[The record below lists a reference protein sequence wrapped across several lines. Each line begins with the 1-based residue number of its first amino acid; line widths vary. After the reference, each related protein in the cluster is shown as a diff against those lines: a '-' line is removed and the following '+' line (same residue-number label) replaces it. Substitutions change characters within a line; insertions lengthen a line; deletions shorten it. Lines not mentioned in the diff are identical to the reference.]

1 MQILRYVAAVA
12 AALMLAPS
20 QLWAQ
25 TVGIG
30 TNPQGTIFYNAA
42 AAIGKLMNDDM
53 KIKARIQAYSGSTTF
68 SPLIDKNEVQFGLIN
83 AGDAD
88 NAWRG
93 VGDYGGH
100 PLKHLRLLAVL
111 FPLRQSCAVPADSKA
126 KTLADIKGLRMPS
139 NFIAMKNYPRVVNAI
154 LASVGLSDKD
164 MKSYPVANAFQGFDA
179 LGTGKV
185 EVACIGI
192 GLPAIRKVNLQLKD
206 HGGVRFLPIGTSP
219 EGVAAMKKVLPSRPI
234 LVKPRPG
241 LVGIKEPT
249 WFMAN
254 NIFIATNDKVSD
266 DLAYRLVKTI
276 HQNKEKLVK
285 IMPQFKLLN
294 PDEMYQAHTM
304 PYQAGALRY
313 YKEIGEKELK

>member
-1 MQILRYVAAVA
+1 MRILRYGAAVA

-20 QLWAQ
+20 PSSAQ

-42 AAIGKLMNDDM
+42 AAIGKLMNDKM
-53 KIKARIQAYSGSTTF
+53 KVKARIQAYSGSTTF

-93 VGDYGGH
+93 VSDYKGH

-126 KTLADIKGLRMPS
+126 KTLADVKGMRTPS
-139 NFIAMKNYPRVVNAI
+139 TFIAMKNYPRVVNAI
-154 LASVGLSDKD
+154 LASVGLSLKD
-164 MKSYPVANAFQGFDA
+164 LKPYPVANAFLGFDA

-185 EVACIGI
+185 DVACIGI
-192 GLPAIRKVNLQLKD
+192 GLPAVRKVNLQLKD
-206 HGGVRFLPIGTSP
+206 RGGVRFLSIGTTP

-234 LVKPRPG
+234 LVKPAPN
-241 LVGIKEPT
+241 LVGVVGPT

-266 DLAYRLVKTI
+266 DLAYRLVKAI
-276 HQNKEKLVK
+276 HQNKDMLVK
-285 IMPQFKLLN
+285 IMPQFRLLN
-294 PDEMYQAHTM
+294 LSEMYQTHTM

-313 YKEIGEKELK
+313 YKEIGQTAK

>member
-1 MQILRYVAAVA
+1 MQILRYVAAVGA
-12 AALMLAPS
+12 VLMFAPS
-20 QLWAQ
+20 QSQAQ

-42 AAIGKLMNDDM
+42 AAVGKLMNDEM
-53 KIKARIQAYSGSTTF
+53 KIKARVQAYSGSTTF

-83 AGDAD
+83 TGDAD

-93 VGDYGGH
+93 VSDYEGH

-111 FPLRQSCAVPADSKA
+111 FPLRQSCAVAADSKV
-126 KTLADIKGLRMPS
+126 KTLADVKGLRMPS

-154 LASVGLSDKD
+154 LASVGLSAKD
-164 MKSYPVANAFQGFDA
+164 MKPYPVANAFQGFAA

-185 EVACIGI
+185 DVACIGI
-192 GLPAIRKVNLQLKD
+192 GLPAIRKVNLELKD
-206 HGGVRFLPIGTSP
+206 HGGLRFLSIGTSP
-219 EGVAAMKKVLPSRPI
+219 EGIAAMKKVLPSRPI
-234 LVKPRPG
+234 LVKPSPSS
-241 LVGIKEPT
+241 VGVAGPT

-254 NIFIATNDKVSD
+254 NIFLATNDKVSD
-266 DLAYRLVKTI
+266 DLAYRLVKAI
-276 HQNKEKLVK
+276 RQNKEMLVK

-294 PDEMYQAHTM
+294 LNEMYQTHTM

-313 YKEIGEKELK
+313 YKEIGQKAK

>member
-1 MQILRYVAAVA
+1 MKILRYVAAVA
-12 AALMLAPS
+12 AALMVAPS
-20 QLWAQ
+20 QPWAQ

-42 AAIGKLMNDDM
+42 AAVGKLMNDEM

-68 SPLIDKNEVQFGLIN
+68 SPLIDKDEVQFGLIN

-93 VGDYGGH
+93 AGDYAGH

-111 FPLRQSCAVPADSKA
+111 FPLRQSCAVPMDSKV

-164 MKSYPVANAFQGFDA
+164 LKAYPVANAFQGFDA

-185 EVACIGI
+185 DVACIGI
-192 GLPAIRKVNLQLKD
+192 GLPAIRKVNLELKD
-206 HGGVRFLPIGTSP
+206 HGGIRFLSIGNSP

-234 LVKPRPG
+234 LVKPSSS
-241 LVGIKEPT
+241 LVGVVEPT

-276 HQNKEKLVK
+276 HQNKAKLAK
-285 IMPQFKLLN
+285 IMPQFNLLDPN
-294 PDEMYQAHTM
+294 DMYQAHTM

-313 YKEIGEKELK
+313 YKEIGQQAK

>member
-1 MQILRYVAAVA
+1 MHILRYVAAVA
-12 AALMLAPS
+12 AVLMFAPS
-20 QLWAQ
+20 QSQAQ

-42 AAIGKLMNDDM
+42 AAVGKLMNDEM
-53 KIKARIQAYSGSTTF
+53 KIKARVQAYSGSTTF

-83 AGDAD
+83 TGDAD

-93 VGDYGGH
+93 VSDYEGH

-111 FPLRQSCAVPADSKA
+111 FPLRQSCAVAADSKV
-126 KTLADIKGLRMPS
+126 KTLADVKGLRMPS

-154 LASVGLSDKD
+154 LASVGLSAKD
-164 MKSYPVANAFQGFDA
+164 MKSYPVANAFQGFAA

-185 EVACIGI
+185 DVACIGI
-192 GLPAIRKVNLQLKD
+192 GLPAIRKVNLELKD
-206 HGGVRFLPIGTSP
+206 HGGLRFLSIGTSP
-219 EGVAAMKKVLPSRPI
+219 EGIAAMKKVLPSRPI
-234 LVKPRPG
+234 LVKPSPS
-241 LVGIKEPT
+241 LVGVAGPT

-254 NIFIATNDKVSD
+254 NIFLATNDKVSD
-266 DLAYRLVKTI
+266 DLAYRLVKAI
-276 HQNKEKLVK
+276 HQNKEMLVK

-294 PDEMYQAHTM
+294 LNEMYQTHTM

-313 YKEIGEKELK
+313 YKEIGQKAK

>member
-12 AALMLAPS
+12 AVLILAPS
-20 QLWAQ
+20 QSQAQ

-42 AAIGKLMNDDM
+42 AAIGKLMNDEM
-53 KIKARIQAYSGSTTF
+53 KVKARIQAYSGSTTF

-93 VGDYGGH
+93 VSDYAGH

-111 FPLRQSCAVPADSKA
+111 FPLRQSCAVAADSKV

-139 NFIAMKNYPRVVNAI
+139 NFVAMKNYPRVVDAI

-185 EVACIGI
+185 DVACIGI

-206 HGGVRFLPIGTSP
+206 HGGVRFLSIGTSP

-234 LVKPRPG
+234 LVKPSSKV
-241 LVGIKEPT
+241 VGVVGPT

-276 HQNKEKLVK
+276 HQSKAKLAK
-285 IMPQFKLLN
+285 IMPQFNLLDPN
-294 PDEMYQAHTM
+294 EMHQAHTM

-313 YKEIGEKELK
+313 YKEVGQKAQ

>member
-42 AAIGKLMNDDM
+42 AAVGKLMNDDM
-53 KIKARIQAYSGSTTF
+53 KVKARIQAYSGSTTF

-93 VGDYGGH
+93 VSDYEGH

-111 FPLRQSCAVPADSKA
+111 FPLRQSCAVPADSKV
-126 KTLADIKGLRMPS
+126 KTLADVKGLRMPS
-139 NFIAMKNYPRVVNAI
+139 NFVAMKNYPRVVNAI
-154 LASVGLSDKD
+154 LASVGLSAKD
-164 MKSYPVANAFQGFDA
+164 LKSYPVANAFQGFDA

-185 EVACIGI
+185 DVACIGI

-206 HGGVRFLPIGTSP
+206 HGGIRFLSIGNSP
-219 EGVAAMKKVLPSRPI
+219 EGAAAMKKILPSRPI
-234 LVKPRPG
+234 LVKPSSK
-241 LVGIKEPT
+241 LVGVVGPT

-254 NIFIATNDKVSD
+254 NIFLATNDKVSD

-276 HQNKEKLVK
+276 HQDKAKLAK
-285 IMPQFKLLN
+285 IMPQFNLLDPN
-294 PDEMYQAHTM
+294 EMYQTHTM

-313 YKEIGEKELK
+313 YKEIGQKAN